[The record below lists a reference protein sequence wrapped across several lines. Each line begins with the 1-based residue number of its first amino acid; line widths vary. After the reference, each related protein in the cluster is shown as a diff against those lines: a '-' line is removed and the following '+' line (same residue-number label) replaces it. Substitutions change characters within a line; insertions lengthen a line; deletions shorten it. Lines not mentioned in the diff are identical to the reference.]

1 MHILCAYTDQ
11 KLAQQGQKNSK
22 SVLSALPTFRNSGLA
37 RVKLAIIMIWPCH
50 DDGDDHDDDDLTLSL
65 GRSCLWGGIQ
75 DRSLQSQPRWNPA
88 IVIMT
93 IMPGGINND
102 PSKHVYNLTWHDTH
116 LPIGVDISRTRTGYR
131 LGWFVGRILAMDKAH
146 HKEAGGKSKHSED
159 IQVNNDYIAQLSAQG
174 APYIRQCTLL

>member
-1 MHILCAYTDQ
+1 MCKCCSYMSFLW
-11 KLAQQGQKNSK
+11 
-22 SVLSALPTFRNSGLA
+22 LA

-50 DDGDDHDDDDLTLSL
+50 DDGDDSDDDDLTLSL
-65 GRSCLWGGIQ
+65 GRSCLWEGIQ

-93 IMPGGINND
+93 IMPLEGGIINND
-102 PSKHVYNLTWHDTH
+102 PSKHVYDLTWHDGH
-116 LPIGVDISRTRTGYR
+116 LPIGVDISRTWTGYR

-159 IQVNNDYIAQLSAQG
+159 IQVNNDYLAVGLRKELFA
-174 APYIRQCTLL
+174 RRCTLLRVDTGH

>member
-1 MHILCAYTDQ
+1 MCKCCSYM
-11 KLAQQGQKNSK
+11 S
-22 SVLSALPTFRNSGLA
+22 FLA

-65 GRSCLWGGIQ
+65 GRSCLWEGIQ
-75 DRSLQSQPRWNPA
+75 DRSLQSQPRWNPG
-88 IVIMT
+88 
-93 IMPGGINND
+93 PRFLEGGINNN
-102 PSKHVYNLTWHDTH
+102 PSEHVYNLTWHDTD

-159 IQVNNDYIAQLSAQG
+159 IQVNNDYIAVWLHKELH
-174 APYIRQCTLL
+174 IRKCTLL